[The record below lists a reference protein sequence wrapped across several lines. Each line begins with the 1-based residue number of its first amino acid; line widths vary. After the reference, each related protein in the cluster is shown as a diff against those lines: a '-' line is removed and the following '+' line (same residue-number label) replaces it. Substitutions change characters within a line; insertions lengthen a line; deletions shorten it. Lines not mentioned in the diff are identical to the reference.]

1 MDSNMIKLRYGC
13 NPHQTIA
20 NVRNG
25 DEQFPG
31 PIKIL
36 NSQPGY
42 INLLDALNAWQLVKE
57 LDKAINLPAATS
69 FKHVS
74 PAGAAIGETITDA
87 YRKARGADPKSSFG
101 DFIALSRTVDL
112 ECAKYI
118 KTVVSDG
125 IIAPAYDEDALEL
138 LKQKKDGKYIILGMD
153 TKYTP
158 PKLEIREVYGLM
170 FTQERNT
177 IKLNDTTLLFNIVT
191 KNKDISTE
199 ARNDLVLASITLKY
213 TQSNSVGYALNG
225 QMIGIGAGQQSRI
238 DCTELAGQKAITWAK
253 ERWRGKQN
261 LSKASLSSDAFFP
274 FRDNIDCAA
283 RCGVKYIVQAGGSIK
298 DEEVINAAN
307 ETDMVMF
314 FSGIRLFHH

>member
-1 MDSNMIKLRYGC
+1 MINLKYGC
-13 NPHQTIA
+13 NPHQTFA

-36 NSQPGY
+36 NDQPSY
-42 INLLDALNAWQLVKE
+42 INLLDALNAWQLVRE
-57 LDKAINLPAATS
+57 LDEAINLPAATS

-87 YRKARGADPKSSFG
+87 YSKARGADPKSSFG

-125 IIAPAYDEDALEL
+125 IIAPEYDEDALEL

-153 TKYTP
+153 IEYSP

-177 IKLNDTTLLFNIVT
+177 IKLNDTSLLFNIVT
-191 KNKDISTE
+191 ENKDISAE
-199 ARNDLVLASITLKY
+199 ARNDLVLSSITLKY

-238 DCTELAGQKAITWAK
+238 DCTILAGNKASTWAK
-253 ERWRGKQN
+253 NSVGELDKVT
-261 LSKASLSSDAFFP
+261 LASDAFFP
-274 FRDNIDCAA
+274 FRDNVDYAA
-283 RCGVKYIVQAGGSIK
+283 KCGVKYIVQPGGSVK
-298 DEEVINAAN
+298 DNEVINAAN
-307 ETDMVMF
+307 EHDMVMY
-314 FSGIRLFHH
+314 FSNIRLFHH

>member
-1 MDSNMIKLRYGC
+1 MINLKYGC

-25 DEQFPG
+25 EDLSPG

-57 LDKAINLPAATS
+57 LDEALGQPAATS

-74 PAGAAIGETITDA
+74 PAGAAVGDTLTEA
-87 YRKARGADPKSSFG
+87 YQLAREADPKSSFG
-101 DFIALSRTVDL
+101 DFIALSRNIDK
-112 ECAKYI
+112 ECASYI

-125 IIAPAYDEDALEL
+125 VIAPGCDDDALEI
-138 LKQKKDGKYIILGMD
+138 LKQKKDGKYIVLSINPE
-153 TKYTP
+153 YEA

-177 IKLNDTTLLFNIVT
+177 IKLNEESLLHNIVT
-191 KNKDISTE
+191 ENKGITE
-199 ARNDLVLASITLKY
+199 GAKRDLILASITLKY
-213 TQSNSVGYALNG
+213 TQSNSVGYAKDGMML
-225 QMIGIGAGQQSRI
+225 GIGAGQQSRI
-238 DCTELAGQKAITWAK
+238 DCTKLAGDKAWAHCGQGRFAK
-253 ERWRGKQN
+253 PYAVAKRD
-261 LSKASLSSDAFFP
+261 LSVSSDAFFP
-274 FRDNIDCAA
+274 FRDNIDYAA
-283 RCGVKYIVQAGGSIK
+283 QCGVKYIVQAGGSNRDK
-298 DEEVINAAN
+298 EVIEAAN
-307 ETDMVMF
+307 EHDMVMF

>member
-1 MDSNMIKLRYGC
+1 MNLKYGC
-13 NPHQTIA
+13 NPHQTVA
-20 NVRNG
+20 SVRNG
-25 DEQFPG
+25 DLQYPG

-42 INLLDALNAWQLVKE
+42 INLLDALNAWPLVKE
-57 LDKAINLPAATS
+57 LDATLGIPAATS

-74 PAGAAIGETITDA
+74 PAGAAVSETITDA
-87 YRKARGADPKSSFG
+87 YKKARGADPKSSFG

-138 LKQKKDGKYIILGMD
+138 LKQKKSGKYIILKID
-153 TKYTP
+153 PDYAP

-177 IKLNDTTLLFNIVT
+177 IKLNNTSLLFNIVT
-191 KNKDISTE
+191 ENKDISTE

-213 TQSNSVGYALNG
+213 TQSNSVGYAKNG
-225 QMIGIGAGQQSRI
+225 MMIGIGAGQQSRI
-238 DCTELAGQKAITWAK
+238 DCTKLAGDKALAN
-253 ERWRGKQN
+253 N
-261 LSKASLSSDAFFP
+261 LALIEDLTDLSLSSDAFFP
-274 FRDNIDCAA
+274 FRDNIDYAA
-283 RCGVKYIVQAGGSIK
+283 KCGVKYIVQAGGSNR
-298 DEEVINAAN
+298 DEEVIDAAN
-307 ETDMVMF
+307 EHNIVMF